1 MWVVVLLKRAEKALE
16 GMDADTRERVVGRLE
31 DLQNDPYKE
40 KQLVA
45 QKVRSARVGDYRILF
60 HIGTP
65 DRKVVVLRIPK
76 RSRAYQR

>member
-16 GMDADTRERVVGRLE
+16 CMDADTRERVVGRLE
-31 DLQNDPYKE
+31 DLQNDPYRE

-45 QKVRSARVGDYRILF
+45 QKVRSARVGDCRILF
-60 HIGTP
+60 HICTP

-76 RSRAYQR
+76 RGRAYQR